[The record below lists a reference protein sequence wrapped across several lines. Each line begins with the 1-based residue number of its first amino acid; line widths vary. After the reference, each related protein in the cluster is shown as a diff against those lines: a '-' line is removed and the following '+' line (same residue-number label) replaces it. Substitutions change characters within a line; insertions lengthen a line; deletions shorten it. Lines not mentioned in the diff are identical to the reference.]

1 MLGDLTIGMVDAYYS
16 SSWTLEDGSTYRWLA
31 NEHCM
36 VPIGYDD
43 TYFYFSDPYRGK
55 QVKYQKRL
63 CRSRHEIFGKQSL
76 VIAAP

>member
-1 MLGDLTIGMVDAYYS
+1 MPDDLTIGMVDAYYS
-16 SSWTLEDGSTYRWLA
+16 SSWTLEDGSPYRRLA

-55 QVKYQKRL
+55 QLKSQKWLYRN
-63 CRSRHEIFGKQSL
+63 RHEILGRQSL